1 LRIQATIAYNG
12 SKFYGFQRQKQNVS
26 TISQTIEEALSSL
39 GANVKVT
46 GSGRTDRGVHAT
58 GQVIHFDI
66 PPHWQKKGLKELKC
80 RLNHKLKY
88 IQFKHIKEANSN
100 FHAQYD
106 AKTRVY
112 RYLIKTDNLNVFE
125 KEFVSHY
132 PIKDVNKLKEA
143 LNLYVGEH
151 NFKFFK
157 KEGSPTT
164 TDIREVKKVVVKSVK
179 NYYAIYFFATGYLRS
194 QVRMMIEGA
203 IKVEQGTLSLK
214 ELKEQINCKKRHFST
229 LAQANGLYLHKV
241 FY

>member
-1 LRIQATIAYNG
+1 MRVKATIAYNG

-26 TISQTIEEALSSL
+26 TISQTIEEALNSL
-39 GANVKVT
+39 GVNTKVT

-66 PPHWQKKGLKELKC
+66 PLYWQKKGLKELKY

-88 IQFKHIKEANSN
+88 IQFKHIKETNSN
-100 FHAQYD
+100 FHAQYG
-106 AKTRVY
+106 AKIRVY

-132 PIKDVNKLKEA
+132 PIKDIDILKEA

-164 TDIREVKKVVVKSVK
+164 TDIREVKKVVVKKVR

-214 ELKEQINCKKRHFST
+214 ELKEQINCKKRHFNT